1 MLSAEVINKIF
12 RDYTAWGPPSQA
24 ASEEVAKLP
33 DIVIKNANVMVSLGS
48 AVPYVVMYSRIQS
61 SRASRLPDTTTLTL
75 TTATPRH
82 NTTPQVI
89 LLRLT
94 SSDDTK
100 FPSRMRALTDS
111 VHALGFNAGIYGD
124 AGWLA
129 C

>member
-1 MLSAEVINKIF
+1 
-12 RDYTAWGPPSQA
+12 
-24 ASEEVAKLP
+24 
-33 DIVIKNANVMVSLGS
+33 MVSLGS

-89 LLRLT
+89 LLRVRTDTSMFGIGIYQEQLT